1 MVTFK
6 LIEETDE
13 YLLYWYYAEGDES
26 LKPGIIIVDKIKGK
40 IDITELAENDWE
52 RDISVEELNELAE
65 SVNREIREEGERIF
79 WNLQRNRSIA
89 YFLETMQ
96 SMQFGIN
103 CVKEL
108 FRKKELGLGIDEAL
122 KQWFC
127 SILNREGKFYP
138 S

>member
-26 LKPGIIIVDKIKGK
+26 LKPGIIIVDKINGK
-40 IDITELAENDWE
+40 IDITELAEDDWE

-65 SVNREIREEGERIF
+65 SVNREIREEGGTDFLE
-79 WNLQRNRSIA
+79 LATEPEHSV
-89 YFLETMQ
+89 FLETMQ

-103 CVKEL
+103 CVKKL
-108 FRKKELGLGIDEAL
+108 FQKRSAGLVL
-122 KQWFC
+122 MK
-127 SILNREGKFYP
+127 R
-138 S
+138 

>member
-6 LIEETDE
+6 LVEETDE
-13 YLLYWYYAEGDES
+13 YLLYWYYAEGNES
-26 LKPGIIIVDKIKGK
+26 LKPGIIIVDKINGK
-40 IDITELAENDWE
+40 IDITELAEDDWE

-65 SVNREIREEGERIF
+65 SVNREIREEGGTDF
-79 WNLQRNRSIA
+79 WSLQRNRSIA

-108 FRKKELGLGIDEAL
+108 FRKKDRGLGIKKSFAE
-122 KQWFC
+122 
-127 SILNREGKFYP
+127 
-138 S
+138 

>member
-6 LIEETDE
+6 LVEETDE

-65 SVNREIREEGERIF
+65 SVNREIREEGETD
-79 WNLQRNRSIA
+79 
-89 YFLETMQ
+89 FLELATEPEH
-96 SMQFGIN
+96 SVFFVDHAVNAIWD
-103 CVKEL
+103 KL
-108 FRKKELGLGIDEAL
+108 
-122 KQWFC
+122 
-127 SILNREGKFYP
+127 REGIVPKKGARAWY
-138 S
+138 

>member
-6 LIEETDE
+6 LVEETDE
-13 YLLYWYYAEGDES
+13 YLLYWYYAEGNES
-26 LKPGIIIVDKIKGK
+26 LKPGIIIVDKINGK
-40 IDITELAENDWE
+40 IDITELAEDDWE

-65 SVNREIREEGERIF
+65 SVNREIREEGATDF
-79 WNLQRNRSIA
+79 WSLQRNRSIA

-108 FRKKELGLGIDEAL
+108 FRKKDRGLGIKKSFAE
-122 KQWFC
+122 
-127 SILNREGKFYP
+127 
-138 S
+138 